1 MSDAARINGN
11 AYGWASCVFKL
22 VDERFSGVK
31 SISYGDKLETSMVY
45 GSNRHGAPVGQTGGK
60 YVTDEVKIVMRRD
73 SAKAFVAALARR
85 SPDGKSVGRVIFEGV
100 VQFVEDETPHTHLL
114 HRMRLVGQT
123 ASLEEGSEAA
133 YDELTCTVQ
142 TIERDGI
149 TLFDQSRGAP

>member
-11 AYGWASCVFKL
+11 AYGWASCVFKFAN
-22 VDERFSGVK
+22 ERYSGVK
-31 SISYGDKLETSMVY
+31 SITYGDKLETAMVY

-60 YVTDEVKIVMRRD
+60 YVPDEVKVVMRRD
-73 SAKAFVAALARR
+73 SAKAFVAALARQ
-85 SPDGKSVGRVIFEGV
+85 SPDGKSVGRVGFEGV

-142 TIERDGI
+142 GIERDGI
-149 TLFDQSRGAP
+149 TLYDQSRGAP